1 MTRPTVSSMS
11 SLAGWILA
19 LALLGTVPPEARAQ
33 TVSGDLALRFDD
45 GRRGER
51 LFDHAPINFEQ
62 RYVLI
67 RLAESRLYVM
77 DGERAVWSA
86 PVGTGTGFTLEGAG
100 RSWEFSTPHG
110 VFRVQ
115 RKEKDPVWIRPDWVY
130 VRDGR
135 PIPPR
140 DAPERRDTEMLGT
153 TAIYIGYELAIHG
166 TNAPELLLQPD
177 PEDRRVSHGC
187 IRLTNEDAR
196 MLYHMVEI
204 GTPVLIY

>member
-1 MTRPTVSSMS
+1 MRIFSVITSGLV
-11 SLAGWILA
+11 LAGLLA
-19 LALLGTVPPEARAQ
+19 MDAGEAAAQ
-33 TVSGDLALRFDD
+33 AASGDLALRFDE

-51 LFDHAPINFEQ
+51 LFDRAPINSEQ

-67 RLAESRLYVM
+67 RLEENRLYVM

-100 RSWEFSTPHG
+100 RRWEFSTPHG

-140 DAPERRDTEMLGT
+140 GAPERRDTEMLGT

-166 TNAPELLLQPD
+166 TNAPELLLRPD